1 MADGNETALKELAP
15 TGKLRVAIAVGPSS
29 SALWTI
35 RDPASGKPRGATVD
49 LGAALAQ
56 CAGVPLQLVEYESSG
71 EIVKAVDKGEWDVT
85 FVPVDAERKTVLD
98 FAPDYALGESTYMTA
113 PGTGI
118 ATLAEVDRA
127 GVRVV
132 GVEGTATIRSARRTL
147 KNTPAIG
154 AKSLDEA
161 VEMIRTGRADA
172 IALGRDSLVKMA
184 EEMPG
189 ARVMDGHFH
198 ATGTAPALAKGKPAA
213 LAYVSEFI
221 EAAKADGT
229 VRRAFEAAGLDVSG
243 IAPAGS
249 RS

>member
-1 MADGNETALKELAP
+1 MAHDQDAALKELAP
-15 TGKLRVAIAVGPSS
+15 TGRLRVAVAVGPSS

-35 RDPASGKPRGATVD
+35 RDPATGKPRGATVE
-49 LGAALAQ
+49 LAKALAQ
-56 CAGVPLQLVEYESSG
+56 RLGVPLELVEFESSG
-71 EIVKAVDKGEWDVT
+71 EIVKAVDRNAWDVT

-98 FAPDYALGESTYMTA
+98 FAPDYALGESTYMVA

-118 ATLAEVDRA
+118 TTLAEVDRA

-147 KNTPAIG
+147 KNTEAIG

-161 VEMIRTGRADA
+161 VAMISTGKADA

-198 ATGTAPALAKGKPAA
+198 ATGTAPAVAKGKPAA
-213 LAYVSEFI
+213 LAYLSEFI

-229 VRRAFEAAGLDVSG
+229 VVRAFEVGGLDVSG
-243 IAPAGS
+243 VAPAGS